1 MNKNIHHLFKTN
13 PSILDNV
20 EVQELI
26 EYCRE
31 LEGIILERKIE
42 DEYNKEQHYK
52 QVFKEIY
59 QSCCETL
66 KDDELAERFK
76 ETPRVDFKETIFNL
90 KNYMFEMCRLYKLD
104 L

>member
-13 PSILDNV
+13 PSLLDNV

-31 LEGIILERKIE
+31 LEGQYLKEKIE

-52 QVFKEIY
+52 QAFKEIY

-76 ETPRVDFKETIFNL
+76 ETPRVDFKETISNL
-90 KNYMFEMCRLYKLD
+90 KDYMLEMRRLYKLD